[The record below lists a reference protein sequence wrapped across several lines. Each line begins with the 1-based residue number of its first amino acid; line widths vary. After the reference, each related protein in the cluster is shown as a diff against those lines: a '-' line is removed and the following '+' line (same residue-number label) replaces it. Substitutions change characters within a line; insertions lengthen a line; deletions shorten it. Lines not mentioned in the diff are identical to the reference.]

1 MMTGINVLHVPYRG
15 GGASSY
21 QFNRRTGTSLLR
33 SLTYVGKARAL
44 AVTSTMRSD
53 SLPDIPPMSDV
64 LPGFKS
70 ISWFSVG
77 ATKNT
82 LAEIIQQLNTEINL
96 GVADPKIKARFTD
109 LGATIMPGSPSDLGK
124 LIADETEKWA
134 KVVNF

>member
-1 MMTGINVLHVPYRG
+1 MQRLLVDDDRHQRAPRAISRR
-15 GGASSY
+15 GGASSC

-82 LAEIIQQLNTEINL
+82 A
-96 GVADPKIKARFTD
+96 KS
-109 LGATIMPGSPSDLGK
+109 MSDRESRSIL
-124 LIADETEKWA
+124 
-134 KVVNF
+134 